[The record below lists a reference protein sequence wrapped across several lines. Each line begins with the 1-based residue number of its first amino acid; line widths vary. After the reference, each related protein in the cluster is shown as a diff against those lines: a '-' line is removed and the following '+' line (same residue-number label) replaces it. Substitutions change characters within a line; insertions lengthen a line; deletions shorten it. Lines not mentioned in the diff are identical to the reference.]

1 MSIHNRPSPE
11 GRHMRTHPAPRQAR
25 GVVRLTYLLLLALA
39 AFGAACDTETL
50 LDVEVPGRVP
60 EEALDNPA
68 LAQTLVN
75 GVISDLECAWDSW
88 VGLAAVHSDQFI
100 HSSGNALMRSFGQ
113 RRMTADDATVG
124 RSSCAVAFGVYT
136 PLQTARYQAEDIY
149 RRLDS
154 FSDALVPTKPLLK
167 ATVRAYGGYAL
178 VALGEG
184 FCENA
189 IDGGPIITRRQTL
202 QLAEERFTEAIT
214 LATSANNQDILN
226 MALAGRARVRLDLEN
241 FAGAIADASRI
252 PAGYVKLATRD
263 AGDPRRF
270 NKYFENVSGPS
281 IKHHTVA
288 PRMRNL
294 TWKGVPDPRVVVVA
308 GTGRDSVGFDF
319 ATRWYFHQK
328 NQSRETPHR
337 LASYAEAQLV
347 VAEASARSG
356 DLTTARRIINE
367 RHAAA
372 GIPGVDVAD
381 APTQTDV
388 VRLIIEERNRELFAE
403 GGHRLNDHL
412 RFRGTPLNVP
422 FKGEPGSEYPNGLDH
437 IGQQFG
443 TTTCFAL
450 PSVERA
456 GRP

>member
-1 MSIHNRPSPE
+1 
-11 GRHMRTHPAPRQAR
+11 MRTPLAPRRAR
-25 GVVRLTYLLLLALA
+25 GAIRLTALLPLAPLALA
-39 AFGAACDTETL
+39 ALAAACDTESL
-50 LDVEVPGRVP
+50 LEVEVPGRVP

-124 RSSCAVAFGVYT
+124 RSSCAIAFGLYT

-154 FSDALVPTKPLLK
+154 FTDALVPTKPRLK

-184 FCENA
+184 FCEMA
-189 IDGGPIITRRQTL
+189 IDGGPVITPKQTL
-202 QLAEERFTEAIT
+202 QLAEERFSEAIT
-214 LATSANNQDILN
+214 LATGANDQDILN

-252 PAGYVKLATRD
+252 PATYVKLATRD
-263 AGDPRRF
+263 ANDPRRF
-270 NKYFENVSGPS
+270 NKYFENVAGPS

-288 PRMRNL
+288 PRMRSL
-294 TWKGVPDPRVVVVA
+294 TWKGVPDPRVRVAA

-328 NQSRETPHR
+328 TPGLSRESPHR

-372 GIPGVDVAD
+372 GIPGVEIAD

-422 FKGEPGSEYPNGLDH
+422 FKGEPGSEYPTGLDH

-443 TTTCFAL
+443 TTTCFPL